1 MRSSAF
7 MTITELFTRAGLED
21 FLSSHLSTVG
31 DEVSHVCYDSREIK
45 PGAVF
50 VAIKG
55 IKSDGLNYVGE
66 ALNRGAVAIVS
77 EESRP
82 KALNVPWI
90 KVANVRKIL
99 AKLSATF
106 YRDPSHELLII
117 GTTGTNGKTTT
128 TYLVEQ
134 VLESSG
140 MSCGRISSV
149 THRLSNQEQ
158 DAIHTTPESNDLQR
172 LLREMVD
179 LKCNACAMEVSSHAL
194 ALSRVEAVKFSAVAF
209 TNLTRDHLDFHGDMS
224 SYFSVKRRLF
234 KMISEEVPAVIN
246 VDDPYGKQLMSDVNS
261 PVTYGINTSADVM
274 PEQMELSSSGIE
286 LEVKTPRGPLQ
297 ISSNLLGQGNTYNI
311 LAAIALGFSL
321 GLPFP
326 AIRKGIMGVKSV
338 PGRMQVVSV
347 AKDAVQVL
355 VDFAHTDDALR
366 SLLETARKL
375 TDGRLITVFGCGGDR
390 DTSKRP
396 LMGAVAGRLSDLVI
410 LTSDN
415 PRSEDPA
422 HIAKEVERGL
432 SACSI
437 PWLIVL
443 SRREAIQQSI
453 QEAKTGDL
461 VVIAGK
467 GHERHQIIGEK
478 FMPFDD
484 ASVAREALALRRSG
498 VQAG

>member
-1 MRSSAF
+1 M
-7 MTITELFTRAGLED
+7 
-21 FLSSHLSTVG
+21 
-31 DEVSHVCYDSREIK
+31 
-45 PGAVF
+45 F

-66 ALNRGAVAIVS
+66 GLNRGAVAIVS

-366 SLLETARKL
+366 SLLET
-375 TDGRLITVFGCGGDR
+375 
-390 DTSKRP
+390 
-396 LMGAVAGRLSDLVI
+396 LVWDI
-410 LTSDN
+410 
-415 PRSEDPA
+415 
-422 HIAKEVERGL
+422 
-432 SACSI
+432 CS
-437 PWLIVL
+437 L
-443 SRREAIQQSI
+443 
-453 QEAKTGDL
+453 
-461 VVIAGK
+461 
-467 GHERHQIIGEK
+467 
-478 FMPFDD
+478 
-484 ASVAREALALRRSG
+484 
-498 VQAG
+498 